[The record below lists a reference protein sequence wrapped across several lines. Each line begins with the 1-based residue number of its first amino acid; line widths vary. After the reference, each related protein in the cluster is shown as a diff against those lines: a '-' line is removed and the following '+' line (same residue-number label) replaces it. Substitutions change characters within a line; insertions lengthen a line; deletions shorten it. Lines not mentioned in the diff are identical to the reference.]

1 MEQLELLGK
10 EIIENLR
17 DASIEE
23 YLSIKNGK
31 MNSLDAQNIH
41 KIYSSLDD
49 KSRESADTIV
59 FNIIDRVLHNALWM
73 LQQSSRF
80 TITDKN
86 LVNPD
91 DDLIELSDGIS
102 GELYTEHGWIHKYS
116 KYPSGTI

>member
-49 KSRESADTIV
+49 KSRESTDIIV
-59 FNIIDRVLHNALWM
+59 FNMIGRVLHNALWM